1 MQVFCETLSD
11 KTITLGVES
20 SDTIAAVKAKG
31 SIPPG
36 TDQQPAAKEHEV
48 EMADDDD
55 WMDDVAAIT
64 VPTLPQV

>member
-20 SDTIAAVKAKG
+20 SDTIVKAKG

-36 TDQQPAAKEHEV
+36 PDQQPEAKEHEV
-48 EMADDDD
+48 DMADDDD

>member
-1 MQVFCETLSD
+1 MQVLCETLSD

-20 SDTIAAVKAKG
+20 SDIKLDKAKG

-36 TDQQPAAKEHEV
+36 PDQQPAAKEHEV
-48 EMADDDD
+48 DMADDDD

>member
-20 SDTIAAVKAKG
+20 SDIIAKG
-31 SIPPG
+31 SIPPDP
-36 TDQQPAAKEHEV
+36 DQQPAAKEHEV

-55 WMDDVAAIT
+55 WMDDVAVIT